1 MPRATIFH
9 FAPDYFRTCGVDSAH
24 LELWPAEADS
34 SGSWTESEVLT
45 LPRGENRW
53 CVASRLARKVGPGE
67 REVAG
72 VVPGQSYAAHLRDP
86 RGAVLFAP
94 LRAIAPSRLDFEW
107 TRAPGCRIAFTAPL
121 PSPGC
126 LLWTPQDR
134 QPEEPLLAGSLVV
147 PEAADSAFVPCAEGR
162 TWFVDGCGPGWQFH
176 EPLLVTADGSNA
188 THVARIRDMHEF
200 LTLRLGHGLSR
211 QDVQILEL
219 RKGPAGESELVPLP
233 QDPRRDGMRLVPHG
247 DGWVVRAPERNLELF
262 AFIEPCNALVRI
274 SPRNGDASQI
284 EAPARRESFALDP
297 ADVAILRAEFVGA
310 AAADPWAWLEQRLP
324 GASTE
329 SWQPLL
335 GRQLSWTELLAGRVL
350 LVGARDGQYR
360 LRIRFEG
367 REQIAALR

>member
-1 MPRATIFH
+1 MHDVAII
-9 FAPDYFRTCGVDSAH
+9 GVGLHPFGRFGEKSAMEMGADAIH
-24 LELWPAEADS
+24 LTLEDAGIEWSDVQFGFG
-34 SGSWTESEVLT
+34 GSWELAQPDAVTSLVGLT
-45 LPRGENRW
+45 GIPFTDVFNACATAASAIEQTARTIRAGDHDIG
-53 CVASRLARKVGPGE
+53 VAVGMDNLTFLTDEDGNKYLYTTFTKEQLEAAPAYDKDG
-67 REVAG
+67 
-72 VVPGQSYAAHLRDP
+72 YAA
-86 RGAVLFAP
+86 
-94 LRAIAPSRLDFEW
+94 
-107 TRAPGCRIAFTAPL
+107 
-121 PSPGC
+121 
-126 LLWTPQDR
+126 
-134 QPEEPLLAGSLVV
+134 
-147 PEAADSAFVPCAEGR
+147 
-162 TWFVDGCGPGWQFH
+162 
-176 EPLLVTADGSNA
+176 N
-188 THVARIRDMHEF
+188 
-200 LTLRLGHGLSR
+200 
-211 QDVQILEL
+211 
-219 RKGPAGESELVPLP
+219 
-233 QDPRRDGMRLVPHG
+233 RDGMRLVPHG